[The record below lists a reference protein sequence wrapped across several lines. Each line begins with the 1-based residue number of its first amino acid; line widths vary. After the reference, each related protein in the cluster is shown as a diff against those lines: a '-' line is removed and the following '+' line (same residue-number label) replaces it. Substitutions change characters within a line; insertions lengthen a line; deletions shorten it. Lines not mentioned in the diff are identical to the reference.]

1 MSDSMM
7 ISQEALDLIYLVS
20 CVVNGE
26 RPDKKRCD
34 GMELKKVYSVALRH
48 ALSVCASLALESVV
62 ELPEYFIEAKYKAI
76 RRLALYEKERQTL
89 LKMFEDTGIW
99 YLPLKG
105 IVLKNYYPKTSMRE
119 MSDNDILVDNNMLSD
134 GKKIMQDLGYDCVK
148 FGKIHHDVYK
158 KAPGLCFELHRT
170 LFEKNNAPD
179 IYDYYLDIKDKLIK
193 DDKSKFGY
201 HMTNEDFYIYI
212 VCHLYMHYK
221 YSGIGL
227 RSLLDLY
234 VFNMRFGQALDREY
248 LVAEL
253 KKLGLLD
260 FEHDVAELAGKTFSC
275 CGLSESENKEL
286 LFFIDS
292 NSHGS
297 FENHLAKNLQND
309 DSANTKLK
317 YILRRLF
324 PSEKVLESHF
334 PVVYRHRY
342 LYPLLIVYR
351 PVTVLVKKR
360 KRIFNEVKQVKHFK
374 KTENRGKYN

>member
-1 MSDSMM
+1 
-7 ISQEALDLIYLVS
+7 
-20 CVVNGE
+20 
-26 RPDKKRCD
+26 
-34 GMELKKVYSVALRH
+34 
-48 ALSVCASLALESVV
+48 
-62 ELPEYFIEAKYKAI
+62 
-76 RRLALYEKERQTL
+76 
-89 LKMFEDTGIW
+89 
-99 YLPLKG
+99 
-105 IVLKNYYPKTSMRE
+105 
-119 MSDNDILVDNNMLSD
+119 
-134 GKKIMQDLGYDCVK
+134 MQDLEYDCVK

-170 LFEKNNAPD
+170 LFEKNNVPD

-212 VCHLYMHYK
+212 VCHLYIHYK

-260 FEHDVAELAGKTFSC
+260 FEHDVAEFAGKTFSC
-275 CGLSESENKEL
+275 CGLSESENKER
-286 LFFIDS
+286 LFFIAS

-342 LYPLLIVYR
+342 LYPLLIDYR

-374 KTENRGKYN
+374 KQRTGVNIINCRNKSLSSYHCFCANDCQAASVVSFTFRNRRIVSKE